1 MQIQEISKLINV
13 SPRRLRHYE
22 AVGLLEPRRNDN
34 DYRIYDDS
42 DLRRAIR
49 IRDLIAAGF
58 STREIHAM
66 SPCCLS
72 DEGAGVCEEEGL
84 ASLQYKREQI
94 DALISELKDKREL
107 VTARIN
113 DLRTILNF
121 DGDYKIK

>member
-1 MQIQEISKLINV
+1 MQIQEISKLIHV
-13 SPRRLRHYE
+13 SPRKLRHYE
-22 AVGLLEPRRNDN
+22 AAGLLEPRRNDSG
-34 DYRIYDDS
+34 YRIYNES

-94 DALISELKDKREL
+94 DALMIELKNKREL
-107 VTARIN
+107 ITARMN
-113 DLRTILNF
+113 DLRATLNF
-121 DGDYKIK
+121 DIDYKIK